1 MAMSEATKGPEES
14 EEQES
19 ASTEPLRPQAAP
31 LPLERDERRA
41 RLLIL
46 TGAALMMFGI
56 VLALGDDELSRWL
69 TVAGIVIS
77 FVALHRFGRL
87 GPAASVLR

>member
-1 MAMSEATKGPEES
+1 MSEESKEPEKAVAES
-14 EEQES
+14 
-19 ASTEPLRPQAAP
+19 LRPEP

-46 TGAALMMFGI
+46 VGAALMMFGI
-56 VLALGDDELSRWL
+56 VLALGDDEFARWV
-69 TVAGIVIS
+69 TVVGIVVS

-87 GPAASVLR
+87 GPAASVSR

>member
-1 MAMSEATKGPEES
+1 MAMSEEFKEPEQPPAES
-14 EEQES
+14 
-19 ASTEPLRPQAAP
+19 LRPDP

-46 TGAALMMFGI
+46 VGAALMMFGI
-56 VLALGDDELSRWL
+56 VLALGDDELARWL
-69 TVAGIVIS
+69 TVAGIVLS

-87 GPAASVLR
+87 GPAASVSR